1 MAIHFW
7 RERNRDY
14 QSFIET
20 FHGKHLL
27 ILEFGIGARNQMIK
41 APFMKLAYSEPEAFY
56 ITFNKGEVYIPEQIA
71 EKSMGVD
78 GDLAVIIPEI
88 LKEYRQA
95 V

>member
-1 MAIHFW
+1 
-7 RERNRDY
+7 
-14 QSFIET
+14 
-20 FHGKHLL
+20 
-27 ILEFGIGARNQMIK
+27 
-41 APFMKLAYSEPEAFY
+41 MKLAYSEPEAFY